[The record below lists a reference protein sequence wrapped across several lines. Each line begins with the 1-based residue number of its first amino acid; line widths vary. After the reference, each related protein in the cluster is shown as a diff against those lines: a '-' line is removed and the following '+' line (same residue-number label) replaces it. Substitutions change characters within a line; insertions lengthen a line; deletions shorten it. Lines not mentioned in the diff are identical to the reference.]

1 MTLWFDPLCI
11 LRAVFFSNWGSP
23 PKIRF
28 LGRRPKLGTPFNDPL
43 YLGNLT
49 FLLPHKA
56 LQFLSAIMHI
66 FGIGHTWLT
75 IKNEKEEGQ
84 KKKWKATSA
93 ASCHGQTCLAN
104 KWLWRHWAWYEDL
117 SGASGSRHHKKLIPA
132 SLQRRCYIASI
143 KTNSR
148 RWGVWSKGD
157 GRSYRHGHHLH
168 DDQHK
173 NAVIMKLNWVWLLTS
188 IWILCRVESI
198 VPIQ

>member
-1 MTLWFDPLCI
+1 M
-11 LRAVFFSNWGSP
+11 
-23 PKIRF
+23 KM
-28 LGRRPKLGTPFNDPL
+28 RRDKR
-43 YLGNLT
+43 
-49 FLLPHKA
+49 K
-56 LQFLSAIMHI
+56 S
-66 FGIGHTWLT
+66 
-75 IKNEKEEGQ
+75 E
-84 KKKWKATSA
+84 KATSA

-143 KTNSR
+143 KTDSR

-173 NAVIMKLNWVWLLTS
+173 NAVIMKLKSLATHFNMNPLSSREYCSNSVNLQSSFHPLVS
-188 IWILCRVESI
+188 GIKSVLILFTRQSLKSKIVECF
-198 VPIQ
+198 QKMK